1 MAGIVREQQF
11 FDNSAR
17 LKISLNFQVSR
28 KPRKTRHLMHSR
40 RSDVQ
45 CRATIFGVLRMLS
58 TPVKFAD
65 DLELDWRAYELR
77 RSGQPIRLS
86 RIPMELL
93 FLLVERRGELVTRDE
108 IVARIWGKDVF
119 LDTDNSINAAV
130 RKLRQVL
137 DDDPEHPRYLQTV
150 TGMGY
155 RFIAPVLE
163 VSPPA
168 AGPTAVGEQ
177 APEAGNL
184 VGKKVSHY
192 RVLQVLGGGGMGV
205 VYKAEDLK
213 LGRKVAIKFL
223 PAELASDPNAFERL
237 EREARAAS
245 ALEHPNICPIY
256 ELGEHSGQ
264 PFIVMQLLEGQTLQ
278 ERIET
283 PGQQK
288 KTLPTSEVLD
298 LALQIVAGLEAA
310 HTKGIIHRDVKPANI
325 FITNRAEVKIL
336 DFGLAK
342 MVEQDLAQTQTPEQ
356 AALSETP
363 VASTPTPAFSN
374 LRLTRTGTFVGTAF
388 YMSPEQV
395 RGEKVD
401 GRTDLFSFGLV
412 LYEMAT
418 GRRAFPANTA
428 AVIYDAI
435 LHRNPP
441 PIQQYNPELSAGLEP
456 IITKALEKDRN
467 LRYQSAADI
476 RTDLRR
482 LKRDTDSHSSSAAAI
497 ATDYLG
503 TGALA
508 RRGRAKL
515 GGYIAAALIVSL
527 VVISGIYYRSHQSKR
542 LTEKDTIV
550 LTDFAN
556 STGDTIFDD
565 TLKTALSVSL
575 RQSPFLN
582 VLSDSEVAR
591 TLQQMTRPAGTKLTP
606 EVVRELCQR
615 AGSKA
620 YLAGSIGSLGSE
632 YVLGLKA
639 VNCQSGDTVAQEQV
653 TAASKEKI
661 LDTLGE
667 AASKLRGELGES
679 LATVQRFDVPLAEAT
694 TSSLE
699 ALKAYS
705 LGNKA
710 YREGS
715 SAAAL
720 PYHQR
725 AIQLDP
731 GFAMGYRALG
741 DDYFGLGEL
750 KRASEYFSKAF
761 ELREH
766 ASEWERLLIT
776 ANYYSYVTG
785 ELDRAVQ
792 TYQEWMESY
801 PRNYRAHLDLGNVYT
816 SRGQY
821 EMAAEA
827 YRKSLLLAPDNV
839 DPYDDLVNSLLAL
852 QRFDEARG
860 VIQQAL
866 ARKLDSDLLHNALYG
881 LAFLKADSP
890 AMAEQQQWFAGKPD
904 FENEGLSLESDTQG
918 YAGHLGEAQGLTARS
933 VDSSIRSDSRENGA
947 IWQENAALREAAFG
961 NDQETLQA
969 VAEGLKL
976 VSKSQGVQVEAAL
989 ALAIAGDTAR
999 AESMVRDLNKRFP
1012 LDAQM
1017 QALWLSAI
1025 RAQLALDRKDPAG
1038 AINDLQAAAGPIELG
1053 QISFIAN
1060 LSCLYPTYVRGEA
1073 YLASGQGKAAAAEF
1087 QKILDHSGIVWN
1099 CWTGALAHL
1108 GVARANALQSRTS
1121 KGADADAARV
1131 RALAAYKDF
1140 LTLWKDADPDIPIYQ
1155 QAKAEYARLQ

>member
-1 MAGIVREQQF
+1 
-11 FDNSAR
+11 
-17 LKISLNFQVSR
+17 
-28 KPRKTRHLMHSR
+28 MHSL

-45 CRATIFGVLRMLS
+45 CRATIFGVLSMLS

-163 VSPPA
+163 VSPPE
-168 AGPTAVGEQ
+168 AGPVVVEEK

-223 PAELASDPNAFERL
+223 PAELASDSNAFERL

-256 ELGEHSGQ
+256 ELGEHEGQ

-283 PGQQK
+283 AGQQK
-288 KTLPTSEVLD
+288 KPLPTSEVLD

-325 FITNRAEVKIL
+325 FITRRGEVKIL
-336 DFGLAK
+336 DFGLARP
-342 MVEQDLAQTQTPEQ
+342 VDDSDLLNITPE
-356 AALSETP
+356 AAAGLNGRPSR
-363 VASTPTPAFSN
+363 AFSSS
-374 LRLTRTGTFVGTAF
+374 RLTRTGTMMGTVH

-395 RGEKVD
+395 LGEKLD
-401 GRTDLFSFGLV
+401 ARTDLFSLGLV

-418 GRRAFPANTA
+418 GQRAFPGNTA
-428 AVIYDAI
+428 SVVHDGI
-435 LHRNPP
+435 LHQLALPGR
-441 PIQQYNPELSAGLEP
+441 QVNPELPMELEH
-456 IITKALEKDRN
+456 IIAKALEKDRN
-467 LRYQSAADI
+467 LRYQSA
-476 RTDLRR
+476 TDVQGDLQR
-482 LKRDTDSHSSSAAAI
+482 LKRNSESVDLSVASTNPVATVTARSVQLAMIWKI
-497 ATDYLG
+497 AVPVL
-503 TGALA
+503 
-508 RRGRAKL
+508 
-515 GGYIAAALIVSL
+515 L
-527 VVISGIYYRSHQSKR
+527 VVTLIGAGFYYRARQIKP
-542 LTEKDTIV
+542 LTDKDTIV
-550 LTDFAN
+550 LADFAN
-556 STGDTIFDD
+556 STGDAVFDD
-565 TLKTALSVSL
+565 TLKQALSVAL
-575 RQSPFLN
+575 NQSPFLN
-582 VLSDSEVAR
+582 VLSDNKIAA
-591 TLQQMTRPAGTKLTP
+591 TLQMMSRPTGTKLTP
-606 EVVRELCQR
+606 DVARELCQR
-615 AGSKA
+615 AGSEA
-620 YLAGSIGSLGSE
+620 CIAGSIASLGSQ

-639 VNCQSGDTVAQEQV
+639 VNCQSGDLLAQEQV
-653 TAASKEKI
+653 TASAKEKV
-661 LDTLGE
+661 LDALGE
-667 AASKLRGELGES
+667 VASKLRGELGES

-699 ALKAYS
+699 ALKEYS

-710 YREGS
+710 YREES

-766 ASEWERLLIT
+766 ASEWEKLLIT

-792 TYQEWMESY
+792 TYQEWLESY
-801 PRNYRAHLDLGNVYT
+801 PRNYRAQLDLGNVYT

-821 EMAAEA
+821 EMGAEA
-827 YRKSLLLAPDNV
+827 YRKSLFLAPDNV

-852 QRFDEARG
+852 QRFDDARG
-860 VIQQAL
+860 VIRKAL

-881 LAFLKADSP
+881 MAFLKADSP

-918 YAGHLGEAQGLTARS
+918 YAGHLGEAQRLTARS

-961 NDQETLQA
+961 NDQKTLQA
-969 VAEGLKL
+969 VAKGLKL

-1012 LDAQM
+1012 VDAQM

-1108 GVARANALQSRTS
+1108 GVARANALQSKTS

-1140 LTLWKDADPDIPIYQ
+1140 LTLWRDADPDIPIYQ
-1155 QAKAEYARLQ
+1155 QAKAEYARLTGVRSCCT